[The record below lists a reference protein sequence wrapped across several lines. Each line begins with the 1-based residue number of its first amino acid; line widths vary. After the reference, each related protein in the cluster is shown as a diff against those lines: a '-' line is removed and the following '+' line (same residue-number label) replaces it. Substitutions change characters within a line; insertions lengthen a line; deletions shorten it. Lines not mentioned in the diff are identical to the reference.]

1 MAFPSHGLPNLRAG
15 AIERTPAASS
25 VDPRLTLAE
34 LWTEFIDA
42 SASII
47 IGVTA
52 GVYAYDWGRFRAWL
66 TEREVEPVL
75 AAITNQ
81 VLVDYIAGSTPAPRR
96 RGAVRSR
103 ATPSST
109 PSGRSGRSFAG
120 ASALER
126 VGIVERLRDRSR
138 SFRLTKEARD
148 QMGSRVRYR
157 RSSCDDQ
164 WEMVRAHLD
173 AYPDISRD
181 EVATLLSIALL
192 RATKILSKLVRLGRV
207 VHVGPSRGRSVR
219 YRLP

>member
-81 VLVDYIAGSTPAPRR
+81 VLVDYIAGLNTRPKAKG
-96 RGAVRSR
+96 RGTLSR
-103 ATPSST
+103 HS
-109 PSGRSGRSFAG
+109 
-120 ASALER
+120 
-126 VGIVERLRDRSR
+126 V
-138 SFRLTKEARD
+138 
-148 QMGSRVRYR
+148 Q
-157 RSSCDDQ
+157 
-164 WEMVRAHLD
+164 H
-173 AYPDISRD
+173 
-181 EVATLLSIALL
+181 
-192 RATKILSKLVRLGRV
+192 
-207 VHVGPSRGRSVR
+207 SVR
-219 YRLP
+219 PIRTFLRWCVGA